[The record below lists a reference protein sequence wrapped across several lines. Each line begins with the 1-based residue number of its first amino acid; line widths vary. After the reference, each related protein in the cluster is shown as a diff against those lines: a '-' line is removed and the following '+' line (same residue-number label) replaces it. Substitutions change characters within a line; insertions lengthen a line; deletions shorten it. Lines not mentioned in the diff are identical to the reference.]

1 MATSGSFTTTSYEGR
16 SLTFAWNRTNTNIAN
31 NTSTIAW
38 SLTGSGSYT
47 YGYVICGDIDVVI
60 NGTTVYN
67 SSQNDRVDVWSGT
80 VVASG
85 TATIPHNADGS
96 KSFSASVNAAIF
108 NYAQNC
114 SGSGSW
120 ALDTIPR
127 ASNIDK
133 VANTGGTAISALN
146 TGNSV
151 RVYFTPKSTAFK
163 YRVTVSMNG
172 NSSQNNSAG
181 ITPSSTSQQYYQV
194 SIPHTWLSNKTSDT
208 LTCKLETLNG
218 TTVIGTNTKTITVTV
233 PSSIIPTLGTLTSAP
248 VSSNS
253 TINGWKV
260 YVSGYSK
267 ARITCSASGSNG
279 STIKSFQISGAT
291 SATVN
296 GSSLSY
302 DVNLTTGG
310 SKTFTVKAI
319 DSRGRSSA
327 TKSVTINV
335 LTYSTP
341 SIQSFSVVR
350 TDSNGNVSSSGTS
363 AKLSFSG
370 YYSNI
375 GGNAATATF
384 AYKLA
389 SASTFTNIS
398 NTSAGSGGTVN
409 GNIVLNSISFAA
421 ANEYDFKIQISDG
434 LGNSIS
440 RTVRLNSAARTLN
453 IAKYGNGVAIGK
465 MSTVSSSADNG
476 KFECAWDANFD
487 KAVTTTGNSTVGG
500 NLSVTGAATING
512 ALNPKGH
519 IYMGGNLG
527 QTKELQIKFSN
538 PASSTNPH
546 NSYIYGGNPSST
558 SAIGVYDGKNGRS
571 VCSYNDVTNTISIG
585 SSGTNISIR
594 GSTLADFVVQQGT
607 SGNWYYRKWNSGRA
621 ECWGNIVINT
631 AITSSI
637 GSIYYAAIE
646 NIAFPS
652 GLFTAKP
659 LVFANATST
668 AVLTVAIR
676 GSTTTKSVFGVNLMY
691 PVSYPNSIA
700 WEIAVEARGTWK

>member
-120 ALDTIPR
+120 VLDTIPR

-181 ITPSSTSQQYYQV
+181 ITPSGTSQQYYQV

-233 PSSIIPTLGTLTSAP
+233 PSSIIPTLSTLASAP
-248 VSSNS
+248 VNSNS
-253 TINGWKV
+253 TIDGWKV
-260 YVSGYSK
+260 YISGYSK

-279 STIKSFQISGAT
+279 STIKSFQISGAI

-327 TKSVTINV
+327 TKSITINV

-398 NTSAGSGGTVN
+398 NTSTGSGGAVN
-409 GNIVLNSISFAA
+409 GDIVLNSISFAA

-465 MSTVSSSADNG
+465 MSTVSSQTAAG
-476 KFECAWDANFD
+476 KLEVGWDSDFD
-487 KAVTTTGNSTVGG
+487 KNVNIDGNTTLGGALTTTGAINSK
-500 NLSVTGAATING
+500 NNIN
-512 ALNPKGH
+512 
-519 IYMGGNLG
+519 MGGLNG
-527 QTKELQIKFSN
+527 QTNELAIRFSN
-538 PASSTNPH
+538 PTTSTYPH
-546 NSYIYGGNPSST
+546 NTYLYGGNPNNVT
-558 SAIGVYDGKNGRS
+558 AIGCYDGKNNRT
-571 VCSYNDVTNTISIG
+571 VWSYNDTNNSFSIG
-585 SSGTNISIR
+585 NGSSSVYFNS
-594 GSTLADFVVQQGT
+594 SKMVDFVVEQGT
-607 SGNWYYRKWNSGRA
+607 SGVWKYRKWNSGFA
-621 ECWGNIVINT
+621 ECWGYHTVSGLNINT
-631 AITSSI
+631 AWGSWYSSPAI
-637 GSIYYAAIE
+637 ILPSFPFTFSGTLDVHVSWESDFSAIIDGVGKRESTKAGQVYLYRPVAQTNVNGRFSIYAY
-646 NIAFPS
+646 
-652 GLFTAKP
+652 GKW
-659 LVFANATST
+659 
-668 AVLTVAIR
+668 R
-676 GSTTTKSVFGVNLMY
+676 
-691 PVSYPNSIA
+691 
-700 WEIAVEARGTWK
+700 